1 MERAGEGKEN
11 DKKEKARQKQTELHE
26 EPKRW
31 RQKGHL
37 KKSREKNSLVVSQK
51 VKQRLTV

>member
-31 RQKGHL
+31 RQKGHW